1 MKLIPTLLT
10 VLRLSI
16 SAPVLVQTPSKTA
29 ICEDWKLDC
38 VLISKTPL
46 SFEHYSVKNFQII
59 DIKVTKDTMN
69 ILFRG
74 GIDAKELRNWCAKAA
89 QHEGSSTYTIYG
101 KNLCSIDLRKK

>member
-1 MKLIPTLLT
+1 MKLITTFLT
-10 VLRLSI
+10 VLGLSI
-16 SAPVLVQTPSKTA
+16 PAPILVQTPSQTT

-46 SFEHYSVKNFQII
+46 PFEQYSVNNSQII

-69 ILFRG
+69 ILFKQ
-74 GIDAKELRNWCAKAA
+74 GIDVKELKNWCEKAA

>member
-1 MKLIPTLLT
+1 MKLITTLLT
-10 VLRLSI
+10 VLGFSI
-16 SAPVLVQTPSKTA
+16 SAPILAQTPSQTT

-38 VLISKTPL
+38 VLISKTALP
-46 SFEHYSVKNFQII
+46 FEQYSVKNSQII

-74 GIDAKELRNWCAKAA
+74 GMDAKELKNWCEKAA